1 MKCLLLLLLSLL
13 PVAVGAHPGWGI
25 VLDRQGNVFYT
36 DLENVWRIDA
46 AGRKIVVRAN
56 GTVETLM
63 HSPAPWQPTRIVGAA
78 NGAYWVLEYA
88 GTQARV
94 RRTTNGPK
102 K

>member
-1 MKCLLLLLLSLL
+1 M
-13 PVAVGAHPGWGI
+13 
-25 VLDRQGNVFYT
+25 
-36 DLENVWRIDA
+36 WRIDA
-46 AGRKIVVRAN
+46 AGRKTVVRAN

-63 HSPAPWQPTRIVGAA
+63 HSPAHWQPIGIVGAA

>member
-1 MKCLLLLLLSLL
+1 MKRLLLLLLSLL

-46 AGRKIVVRAN
+46 AGRKTVAVAN
-56 GTVETLM
+56 GT
-63 HSPAPWQPTRIVGAA
+63 
-78 NGAYWVLEYA
+78 YWALEYA

-94 RRTTNGPK
+94 RRITNGPK

>member
-1 MKCLLLLLLSLL
+1 MKRLLLLLLSLL

-46 AGRKIVVRAN
+46 AGQKTVAVAN
-56 GTVETLM
+56 STLETLM
-63 HSPAPWQPTRIVGAA
+63 HSPAPWQPTGILGAA

-94 RRTTNGPK
+94 RRITNGPK

>member
-1 MKCLLLLLLSLL
+1 M
-13 PVAVGAHPGWGI
+13 GI
-25 VLDRQGNVFYT
+25 WPDAQGNVYVA
-36 DLENVWRIDA
+36 DSD
-46 AGRKIVVRAN
+46 GRRYLRVRAN

-63 HSPAPWQPTRIVGAA
+63 HSPASAPWQPTGIVGAA

-94 RRTTNGPK
+94 RRITSGPK